1 MQTARTKDG
10 RYVIRDVGENNW
22 TEVTREE
29 WDAAKRGVG
38 SSFLSAARDRLQDIA
53 GGIAESY
60 GNAGIPNPV
69 ADAILPPR
77 ENLVERGRDVRTSN
91 DPRQEANRT
100 VNPGSA
106 FLGELAPEVALGAL
120 IRRPGLGVG
129 VDAGIGAASDPEN
142 PVRGAIIGGAAG
154 GAGVVAGK
162 AIEAMP
168 GAMRGMTLANRIKE
182 GANVAGVRA
191 QNQALREAVEAGT
204 PLRVVD
210 NSLSAAV
217 NPNATGE
224 LTEKVLGGVYDSD
237 FMLDRYGFPTSQ
249 AQKTILD
256 TGDPVAYNR
265 ARAQDNENF
274 NESRARGG
282 LRGQLK
288 DAYAP
293 IDNYADLAV
302 IQQDAVNRGVMSA
315 MGSNRVAAST
325 DNVDE
330 ALDQISKNYD
340 EIAMRAGNMEMG
352 STVDRIDELIAE
364 APPGTEVDTALQDAK
379 KRIVS
384 YLQQSEPGSPLFITA
399 EDLMKVRNVLAKQAR
414 NAFKGQPTVEVGYG
428 LNDVVNELDNRL
440 AKALDAEDRSLL
452 IENRSQYPAA
462 LAARNTAA
470 TTNDRGDI
478 NIRSYN
484 NAYKRLMR
492 RNRTAYRNNEF
503 GKFLNSAAA
512 AMFRE
517 TRDSGTPQGVA
528 TMFEGLLNAADVAGV
543 PGAGAIRQIREATR

>member
-10 RYVIRDVGENNW
+10 RYVIRNVGENNW
-22 TEVTREE
+22 TEVSREE

-38 SSFLSAARDRLQDIA
+38 SSFLSAARDRVQDIA

-60 GNAGIPNPV
+60 GGVGVPNPV
-69 ADAILPPR
+69 SDAVLPPR
-77 ENLVERGRDVRTSN
+77 ETLVERGRDVRTAN

-142 PVRGAIIGGAAG
+142 PVRGAIVGGAAG

-182 GANVAGVRA
+182 GANVADVRA

-237 FMLDRYGFPTSQ
+237 FMLERYGFPTSQ

-256 TGDPVAYNR
+256 TGDPVAYSR
-265 ARAQDNENF
+265 ARSQDNEDF

-352 STVDRIDELIAE
+352 STMDRIDDLIAE
-364 APPGTEVDTALQDAK
+364 APPGTEVDTALKEAK
-379 KRIVS
+379 ARIGS
-384 YLQQSEPGSPLFITA
+384 YLKQNGAGNQYLTA
-399 EDLMKVRNVLAKQAR
+399 EDLMKIRNVLAKQAR

-440 AKALDAEDRSLL
+440 AQALDAEDRSLL

-528 TMFEGLLNAADVAGV
+528 TTFEGLLNAADVAGV